1 MAEMRRCKP
10 SRRTFMTAVPAPAR
24 LAANAKAALRRRFEH
39 LGLAG

>member
-10 SRRTFMTAVPAPAR
+10 SRRAFMTAVPAPVR
-24 LAANAKAALRRRFEH
+24 LAVNAKAALRRRIER